1 MLDVI
6 RQPFFVAH
14 MKEAE
19 TLDDLDTPVIVY
31 MSPSMCELLG
41 YDMVRAAVLPHRTKW
56 TADPAAIGVA
66 GGGTD
71 DSWSCMA
78 LA

>member
-6 RQPFFVAH
+6 RQPFLVAH

-41 YDMVRAAVLPHRTKW
+41 YDMVLAAASPHRTKW
-56 TADPAAIGVA
+56 TG
-66 GGGTD
+66 
-71 DSWSCMA
+71 
-78 LA
+78 